1 MDTVVEIQVLTGSIN
16 NSEVEGK
23 INSAFAA
30 FRNVEEACSR
40 FTLDS
45 ELMKV
50 SRIIGKP
57 IPVSPYLFEP
67 LKFALEVASFTDGLF
82 DPTVGKR
89 LEDLGFNRHYL
100 TGKNI
105 NSYAEDKVNYK
116 NIVIDEMDRTVL
128 FQKSMVI
135 DLGAV
140 AKGFAIDLAVNCLRD
155 FDGFMINAG
164 GDIYAGGVDEKGDK
178 WRIGIQHPFDKNQIL
193 YSIDISD
200 EAICTSGGYER
211 ISREFPGQH
220 HIINP
225 YSKQSPNGWVSCS
238 VIAPYAMMADAFS
251 TTAFLLDQKRGEEIM
266 NSIGIRGLFITPEL
280 QIKKVG
286 GDKSDH

>member
-1 MDTVVEIQVLTGSIN
+1 MDTVVEIQVVVGTRKQT
-16 NSEVEGK
+16 EVEEK
-23 INSAFAA
+23 INSAFDA
-30 FRNVEEACSR
+30 FRNVEQACSR

-45 ELMKV
+45 ELMMV
-50 SRIIGKP
+50 SKIIGEP
-57 IPVSPYLFEP
+57 IPISPYLFEP
-67 LKFALEVASFTDGLF
+67 LKFALEMARFTDGLF
-82 DPTVGKR
+82 DPTIGKAM
-89 LEDLGFNRHYL
+89 EDLGFNRHYL
-100 TGKNI
+100 TGKHI
-105 NSYAEDKVNYK
+105 NSYAEDNVTYK
-116 NIVIDEMDRTVL
+116 NIVINEMDRTVL
-128 FQKSMVI
+128 FQKCMVI

-140 AKGFAIDLAVNCLRD
+140 AKGFAIDLAVNGLRD

-164 GDIYAGGVDEKGDK
+164 GDIYAGGVDEKGDNWK
-178 WRIGIQHPFDKNQIL
+178 IGVQHPFDKNQIL

-238 VIAPYAMMADAFS
+238 VIAPFAMMADAFS
-251 TTAFLLDQKRGEEIM
+251 TTAFLLDQKRGEEII
-266 NSIGIRGLFITPEL
+266 NNIGIRGLFITPEL

-286 GDKSDH
+286 GDKSDF